1 MVINTVYSIAV
12 GFSPTLYSVD
22 PRLLPVG
29 NPFKYHVVAWYLQP
43 L

>member
-1 MVINTVYSIAV
+1 MVINIQYIAV

-22 PRLLPVG
+22 PRLLPMG